1 MSYTLYNLKLMYKL
15 LIKQCCKV
23 KWFISQCNNDTEDI
37 LTSLLAGGSIGTGII
52 PAIRQP

>member
-23 KWFISQCNNDTEDI
+23 KWFISQCTNDTEDI